1 MLSEGLTAAVHQCRR
16 TWQEPEAKRICEG
29 VTLSL
34 NPPLRFFAEQSDQ
47 GRAPPKTRITFIH

>member
-1 MLSEGLTAAVHQCRR
+1 MLSEGSTAAIQQFHR

-34 NPPLRFFAEQSDQ
+34 NPPLRLHPRPDEHLYINF
-47 GRAPPKTRITFIH
+47 KTIEKNE

>member
-1 MLSEGLTAAVHQCRR
+1 MLFEGWTTAIKQCRR

-34 NPPLRFFAEQSDQ
+34 NPPLRLHPSPDEHLYINF
-47 GRAPPKTRITFIH
+47 KTIEKNE